1 MWQLH
6 VLDAGVE
13 PWLLTPYPGRRFM
26 PKKTRLQGLRQKLR
40 SLVPGGNSG
49 SDASNTGSSASSSS
63 RRRPAITLRVYRDVP
78 IPIWK
83 VVLPDKLLQFRP
95 LDLLRLDIF
104 GITGLVAV
112 VAQVRSM
119 SPYCVAA
126 W

>member
-1 MWQLH
+1 
-6 VLDAGVE
+6 
-13 PWLLTPYPGRRFM
+13 M